1 MLAMNKIAWP
11 YVNRPHEKINF
22 VILVLDQ

>member
-1 MLAMNKIAWP
+1 MNKIAWP
-11 YVNRPHEKINF
+11 NVNRPHEKINF